1 MKMKVL
7 LDSTNDALRHGEFVK
22 PSAAETILDSEDEK
36 VTTLRE
42 LARANDVEVPAK
54 ATKKDLLEL
63 LESAFAELPDQNGP
77 HCPTGY

>member
-1 MKMKVL
+1 MKVL

-22 PSAAETILDSEDEK
+22 PSAAETILDLEDEK

-42 LARANDVEVPAK
+42 QARANDVEVPAK

-63 LESAFAELPDQNGP
+63 LESAFAELPDQNDP